1 MENTFA
7 QDAFNKAQEALEK
20 DEARYYTK
28 FAESRESASYE
39 VTAIFMAGVKEM
51 ASLIELASEHGL
63 IDTLHN
69 YAKYEQ
75 MAGFKAGFSA
85 GRESILNNQ

>member
-7 QDAFNKAQEALEK
+7 QDAFNKAQEALKE

-28 FAESRESASYE
+28 FAESRESTNYE
-39 VTAIFMAGVKEM
+39 LTAIVMAGVKEM

-69 YAKYEQ
+69 YAKYEM

-85 GRESILNNQ
+85 GRDSMFKNQ